1 MKVLSV
7 QCAVRI
13 HAATLPPQQPNT
25 MAAKK
30 YDESSVKKLRGI
42 EPVQRLPGM
51 YTRTSDPTHII
62 QEAIDNA
69 ADEAFGEHADRIDVT
84 VHRDGSVSVADNGR
98 GIPVGLH
105 PEEKIPTVQLVLT
118 ELHAGAKFSKSEADA
133 AYKFSGGLHGVGV
146 SVTNALSERLEVEV
160 KREGA
165 IHRIVFENGA
175 VKEKLRKGK
184 SIPARDTGTQLRI
197 WPNKKYFDSP
207 KVVLPDLERIVR
219 SKAVLLPGVKVT
231 LNVEGAKETT
241 TREWSYPEGMKGYL
255 AELLAGTEPV
265 APIFDG
271 EKYVTESNG
280 FAIGEGAGWAFA
292 FVEEGKGSGES
303 YANLIPT
310 VAGGTHE
317 AGLRDGIFEAVKAFA
332 EHHNMM
338 PRGIKLMADDVW
350 SRTIYFLSAKV
361 LEPQFHGQTK
371 EKLSNR
377 DAIKL
382 VSSMVRDPFELWMN
396 SHVDWGRRIAD
407 VVIKQAVERSRSV
420 TKVERK
426 KSSSVVIL
434 PEKLTDCESTDTNDN
449 ELFLVEGDSAGG
461 SAKQAR
467 DKRFQAIYKMRG
479 KALNSWEV
487 KRELLFSN
495 VEIHDIAV
503 AIGVDPHG
511 ESDEPDVSGLRY
523 GKIAS
528 MTDADVDGAHI
539 SVLLLT
545 LFYRHFPK
553 LIELGHIYVASP
565 PLYKIDVP
573 AQGKR
578 PAKKLYALDEE
589 ERKSILDRARDEG
602 VRPESIKIQRF
613 KGLGE
618 MNPDQLWETTLCPD
632 TRRLLQVRIED
643 REQTYTI
650 FNMLMSKREAD
661 KRWAWMEE
669 KGDQVE
675 ADV

>member
-1 MKVLSV
+1 
-7 QCAVRI
+7 
-13 HAATLPPQQPNT
+13 
-25 MAAKK
+25 MAAKT
-30 YDESSVKKLRGI
+30 YDEASVKKLRGI

-51 YTRTSDPTHII
+51 YTRTSDSTHII

-69 ADEAFGEHADRIDVT
+69 ADEAVGGHADRIDVT
-84 VHRDGSVSVADNGR
+84 LHRDQSVTVTDNGR
-98 GIPVGLH
+98 GIPVGVH
-105 PEEKIPTVQLVLT
+105 PEEKIPTVQLVFT
-118 ELHAGAKFSKSEADA
+118 ELHAGAKFSRTEADA

-160 KREGA
+160 KRDGGVYC
-165 IHRIVFENGA
+165 IVFANGVVA
-175 VKEKLRKGK
+175 QKLKRLR
-184 SIPARDTGTQLRI
+184 SCPAKQTGTSLRI
-197 WPNKKYFDSP
+197 WPNKVYFDSP
-207 KVVLPDLERIVR
+207 KVSLPDLERIVR
-219 SKAVLLPGVKVT
+219 SKAVLLPGVEVA
-231 LNVEGAKETT
+231 LNIEGPKETA
-241 TREWSYPEGMKGYL
+241 TRTWSYPEGMKGYL
-255 AELLAGTEPV
+255 TELLAEAQPV
-265 APIFDG
+265 AAIFDG
-271 EKYVTESNG
+271 ENYIREGNG
-280 FAIGEGAGWAFA
+280 FAVGEGAAWAFA
-292 FVEEGKGSGES
+292 FVEDDKGYGES

-310 VAGGTHE
+310 PAGGTHE
-317 AGLRDGIFEAVKAFA
+317 AGLRDGIFEAVKAFV
-332 EHHNMM
+332 EHHDMM
-338 PRGIKLMADDVW
+338 PRGIKLVAEDVW
-350 SRTIYFLSAKV
+350 SRTVFFLSAKV

-377 DAIKL
+377 DAFKL
-382 VSSMVRDPFELWMN
+382 VSSMVRDPLELWLSRN
-396 SHVDWGRRIAD
+396 VEWGRKIAD
-407 VVIKQAVERSRSV
+407 LVIRQAVERSRSV
-420 TKVERK
+420 QKVERK

-434 PEKLTDCESTDTNDN
+434 PEKLTDCETSSLEEN

-495 VEIHDIAV
+495 AEIHDIAV

-511 ESDEPDVSGLRY
+511 LDAKADLSGLRY

-539 SVLLLT
+539 AVLLLT

-553 LIELGHIYVASP
+553 LIERGHIYVASP
-565 PLYKIDVP
+565 PLYKIEIP

-589 ERKSILDRARDEG
+589 ERKSILDRARDDG
-602 VRPESIKIQRF
+602 IKVDSIRIQRF

-618 MNPDQLWETTLCPD
+618 MNPEQLWETTLCPD

-643 REQTYTI
+643 RDQTFAI
-650 FNMLMSKREAD
+650 FNMLMSKREAE
-661 KRWAWMEE
+661 RRCAWMEE

>member
-1 MKVLSV
+1 
-7 QCAVRI
+7 
-13 HAATLPPQQPNT
+13 

-84 VHRDGSVSVADNGR
+84 LHRDGSVTVTDNGR

-105 PEEKIPTVQLVLT
+105 PTEKIPTIQLVFT
-118 ELHAGAKFSKSEADA
+118 ELHAGAKFSRTEADA

-160 KREGA
+160 KREAGV
-165 IHRIVFENGA
+165 HRIVFENGG
-175 VKEKLRKGK
+175 VTEKLKKIRTCA
-184 SIPARDTGTQLRI
+184 PRDTGTSLRI
-197 WPNKKYFDSP
+197 WPNRKYFDSP
-207 KVVLPDLERIVR
+207 KISLPDLERIVR
-219 SKAVLLPGVKVT
+219 SKAVLLPGVHVT
-231 LNVEGAKETT
+231 LNIEGTKETE
-241 TREWSYPEGMKGYL
+241 TRTWSYPEGMKGYL
-255 AELLAGTEPV
+255 EELLAETPAA

-271 EKYVTESNG
+271 EKYVTEANG
-280 FAIGEGAGWAFA
+280 FALGEGAGWAFA
-292 FVEEGKGSGES
+292 FVEESKGYGES

-310 VAGGTHE
+310 PAGGTHE
-317 AGLRDGIFEAVKAFA
+317 AGLRDGVFEAVKAFA

-338 PRGIKLMADDVW
+338 PRGIRLMADDVW
-350 SRTIYFLSAKV
+350 SRTVFFLSAKV

-396 SHVDWGRRIAD
+396 SHVDWGRKVAD
-407 VVIKQAVERSRSV
+407 LVIKQAVERSRSV
-420 TKVERK
+420 QKVERK

-434 PEKLTDCESTDTNDN
+434 PEKLTDCESTSIGDN

-495 VEIHDIAV
+495 AEIHDIAV

-511 ESDEPDVSGLRY
+511 SDDEPDLSNLRY

-553 LIELGHIYVASP
+553 LIERGHIYIASP
-565 PLYKIDVP
+565 PLYKIDIP
-573 AQGKR
+573 AVGKR
-578 PAKKLYALDEE
+578 AAKKQYALDEE
-589 ERKSILDRARDEG
+589 ERKSIFDRARDDG
-602 VRPESIKIQRF
+602 IKVESLKIQRF

-618 MNPDQLWETTLCPD
+618 MNPEQLWETTLCPD
-632 TRRLLQVRIED
+632 TRRLLKVRIED
-643 REQTYTI
+643 REQTFTI

-661 KRWAWMEE
+661 KRCAWMEE
-669 KGDQVE
+669 KGDTVE

>member
-1 MKVLSV
+1 M
-7 QCAVRI
+7 AV
-13 HAATLPPQQPNT
+13 
-25 MAAKK
+25 KK
-30 YDESSVKKLRGI
+30 YDESSVQKLRGI

-69 ADEAFGEHADRIDVT
+69 ADEAFGEHANQIDVT
-84 VHRDGSVSVADNGR
+84 LHRDGSVTVTDNGR
-98 GIPVGLH
+98 GIPVGMH
-105 PEEKIPTVQLVLT
+105 PVEKIPTVQLVFT
-118 ELHAGAKFSKSEADA
+118 ELHAGAKFSKSAADA

-146 SVTNALSERLEVEV
+146 SVTNALAERLEVDI

-165 IHRIVFENGA
+165 LHRIVFEDGVVMQKLKK
-175 VKEKLRKGK
+175 VKGV
-184 SIPARDTGTQLRI
+184 PAKDTGTSLRI

-207 KVVLPDLERIVR
+207 KISLPDLERIVR
-219 SKAVLLPGVKVT
+219 SKAVLLPGVKVS
-231 LNVEGAKETT
+231 LNIEGPKETT
-241 TREWSYPEGMKGYL
+241 SRTWTYPEGMKGYL
-255 AELLAGTEPV
+255 KEMLAGAEPV
-265 APIFDG
+265 GEIFDG
-271 EKYVTESNG
+271 ENYITEANG
-280 FAIGEGAGWAFA
+280 YALGEGAGWAFA
-292 FVEEGKGSGES
+292 VVDEAKGYGES

-310 VAGGTHE
+310 PAGGTHE
-317 AGLRDGIFEAVKAFA
+317 SGLRDGIFDAVKAFA

-350 SRTIYFLSAKV
+350 SKTIYFLSAKV

-377 DAIKL
+377 DAFKL
-382 VSSMVRDPFELWMN
+382 VATMVRDPFELWLN
-396 SHVDWGRRIAD
+396 THVEFGRKIAE
-407 VVIKQAVERSRSV
+407 VVIRQAVERSRSV
-420 TKVERK
+420 QKVERK
-426 KSSSVVIL
+426 KSSSVVML
-434 PEKLTDCESTDTNDN
+434 PEKLTDCEASDITQN

-487 KRELLFSN
+487 KRDLLFSN
-495 VEIHDIAV
+495 AEIHDIAV
-503 AIGVDPHG
+503 AIGVDPHEAG
-511 ESDEPDVSGLRY
+511 TEPDLSGLRY

-553 LIELGHIYVASP
+553 LIENGNIYIASP
-565 PLYKIDVP
+565 PLYKIDIP

-589 ERKSILDRARDEG
+589 ERKSTLDRARDEG
-602 VRPESIKIQRF
+602 VKVDSIRIQRF

-618 MNPDQLWETTLCPD
+618 MNPEQLWETTLCPD

-643 REQTYTI
+643 RDTTLAL
-650 FNMLMSKREAD
+650 FNMLMSKRESEA
-661 KRWAWMEE
+661 RCAWMEE

>member
-1 MKVLSV
+1 
-7 QCAVRI
+7 
-13 HAATLPPQQPNT
+13 
-25 MAAKK
+25 MAAKT
-30 YDESSVKKLRGI
+30 YDEASVKKLRGI

-69 ADEAFGEHADRIDVT
+69 ADEAVGGHADRIDVT
-84 VHRDGSVSVADNGR
+84 LHRDQSVTVTDNGR
-98 GIPVGLH
+98 GIPVGPH
-105 PEEKIPTVQLVLT
+105 PEEKIPTVQLVFT
-118 ELHAGAKFSKSEADA
+118 ELHAGAKFSRTDADA
-133 AYKFSGGLHGVGV
+133 VYKFSGGLHGVGV

-160 KREGA
+160 QREGGVY
-165 IHRIVFENGA
+165 RIVFANGVVA
-175 VKEKLRKGK
+175 QKLKRLRTC
-184 SIPARDTGTQLRI
+184 PAKQTGTSLRI
-197 WPNKKYFDSP
+197 WPNNKYFDSP
-207 KVVLPDLERIVR
+207 KVSLSDLERIVR
-219 SKAVLLPGVKVT
+219 SKAVLLPGVEVA
-231 LNVEGAKETT
+231 LNIEGPKETIRRT
-241 TREWSYPEGMKGYL
+241 WSYPEGMKGYL
-255 AELLAGTEPV
+255 TELLAEAQPV
-265 APIFDG
+265 AAVFDG
-271 EKYVTESNG
+271 ENYIKERDG
-280 FAIGEGAGWAFA
+280 FAVGEGAAWAFA
-292 FVEEGKGSGES
+292 FVEDDKGYGES

-310 VAGGTHE
+310 PAGGTHE

-332 EHHNMM
+332 EHHDMM
-338 PRGIKLMADDVW
+338 PRGIKLVAEDVW
-350 SRTIYFLSAKV
+350 SRTVFFLSAKV

-377 DAIKL
+377 DAFKL
-382 VSSMVRDPFELWMN
+382 VSSMVRDPLELWLN
-396 SHVDWGRRIAD
+396 RNVEWGRKIAD
-407 VVIKQAVERSRSV
+407 LVIRQAVERSRSV
-420 TKVERK
+420 QKVERR

-434 PEKLTDCESTDTNDN
+434 PEKLTDCETTRIEEN

-479 KALNSWEV
+479 KTLNSWEV

-495 VEIHDIAV
+495 AEIHDIAV

-511 ESDEPDVSGLRY
+511 PDAEPDLSGLRY

-539 SVLLLT
+539 AVLLLT

-553 LIELGHIYVASP
+553 LIERGHIYIASP
-565 PLYKIDVP
+565 PLYKIEIP

-589 ERKSILDRARDEG
+589 ERKSILDRARDDG
-602 VRPESIKIQRF
+602 LKVDSIGIQRF

-618 MNPDQLWETTLCPD
+618 MNPEQLWETTLCPD
-632 TRRLLQVRIED
+632 TRRLLPVRIED
-643 REQTYTI
+643 REQTFAI
-650 FNMLMSKREAD
+650 FNMLMSKRESE
-661 KRWAWMEE
+661 RRCAWMEE

>member
-1 MKVLSV
+1 M
-7 QCAVRI
+7 
-13 HAATLPPQQPNT
+13 PE
-25 MAAKK
+25 KK

-51 YTRTSDPTHII
+51 YTRTTDPTHII

-69 ADEAFGEHADRIDVT
+69 ADEAFGEYADRIDVT
-84 VHRDGSVSVADNGR
+84 LHRDGSVTVTDNGR

-105 PEEKIPTVQLVLT
+105 PDEKIPTVQLVLT
-118 ELHAGAKFSKSEADA
+118 ELHAGAKFSRTAADA

-146 SVTNALSERLEVEV
+146 SVTNALSERVEVEV
-160 KREGA
+160 KRDGA
-165 IHRIVFENGA
+165 IYRIVFANGA
-175 VKEKLRKGK
+175 VAEKLKKLR
-184 SIPARDTGTQLRI
+184 SCPARDTGTSLRI

-207 KVVLPDLERIVR
+207 KVSLPDLERIVR

-231 LNVEGAKETT
+231 LNIEGPKETT
-241 TREWSYPEGMKGYL
+241 TRTWSYPDGMKGYL
-255 AELLAGTEPV
+255 TELLADAEPV
-265 APIFDG
+265 GAIFDG
-271 EKYVTESNG
+271 ENYIKEANG
-280 FAIGEGAGWAFA
+280 YAVGEGAGWAFA
-292 FVEEGKGSGES
+292 LVEETKGFGES

-310 VAGGTHE
+310 PAGGTHE
-317 AGLRDGIFEAVKAFA
+317 SGLRDGIFEAVKAFA
-332 EHHNMM
+332 EHHNML

-350 SRTIYFLSAKV
+350 SKTVYFLSAKV

-377 DAIKL
+377 DAFKL
-382 VSSMVRDPFELWMN
+382 VAGMVRDPFELWLN
-396 SHVDWGRRIAD
+396 RHGEWGRKIAD
-407 VVIKQAVERSRSV
+407 LVIRQAVERSRSV
-420 TKVERK
+420 QKVERK

-434 PEKLTDCESTDTNDN
+434 PEKLTDCEATAITEN

-495 VEIHDIAV
+495 AEIHDIAV
-503 AIGVDPHG
+503 AIGVDPHEPG
-511 ESDEPDVSGLRY
+511 AEPDLSGLRY

-553 LIELGHIYVASP
+553 LIERGHIYIASP

-573 AQGKR
+573 AHGKR

-589 ERKSILDRARDEG
+589 ERKTIFDRARDDG
-602 VRPESIKIQRF
+602 IKPEFLKIQRF

-618 MNPDQLWETTLCPD
+618 MNPEQLWETTLCPD
-632 TRRLLQVRIED
+632 TRRLLQVRIDD
-643 REQTYTI
+643 RDQTLAI
-650 FNMLMSKREAD
+650 FNMLMSKREAEA
-661 KRWAWMEE
+661 RCAWMEE

>member
-1 MKVLSV
+1 
-7 QCAVRI
+7 
-13 HAATLPPQQPNT
+13 

-84 VHRDGSVSVADNGR
+84 VHRDGSVTVADNGR

-105 PEEKIPTVQLVLT
+105 PEEKIPTVQLVFT
-118 ELHAGAKFSKSEADA
+118 ELHAGAKFARSEADA

-160 KREGA
+160 RREGGLHA
-165 IHRIVFENGA
+165 MAFADGA
-175 VKEKLRKGK
+175 VARKLKMVRSCAKN
-184 SIPARDTGTQLRI
+184 DTGTSVHI

-207 KVVLPDLERIVR
+207 KVSLPDLERIVR

-231 LNVEGAKETT
+231 LNIEGAKETT
-241 TREWSYPEGMKGYL
+241 TRTWSYPDGMKGYL
-255 AELLAGTEPV
+255 AEMLADAQPIAPV
-265 APIFDG
+265 FEG
-271 EKYVTESNG
+271 EKYVQEGNG
-280 FAIGEGAGWAFA
+280 FAAGEGAGWAFA
-292 FVEEGKGSGES
+292 FVEEAKGYGES

-310 VAGGTHE
+310 PAGGTHE
-317 AGLRDGIFEAVKAFA
+317 AGLRDGLFEAIKAFA
-332 EHHNMM
+332 DHHSLM
-338 PRGIKLMADDVW
+338 PRGIKLQSDDVW
-350 SRTIYFLSAKV
+350 SRTVFFLSAKV

-377 DAIKL
+377 DAVKL
-382 VSSMVRDPFELWMN
+382 VSSMVRDPFELWL
-396 SHVDWGRRIAD
+396 STHVEHGRKIAELA
-407 VVIKQAVERSRSV
+407 IRQAVERSRSV
-420 TKVERK
+420 QKVERK

-434 PEKLTDCESTDTNDN
+434 PEKLTDCESSELGEN
-449 ELFLVEGDSAGG
+449 ELYLVEGDSAGG

-495 VEIHDIAV
+495 AEIHDIAV
-503 AIGVDPHG
+503 AVGVDPHG
-511 ESDEPDVSGLRY
+511 ESGDPDLSGLRY
-523 GKIAS
+523 GKIGS
-528 MTDADVDGAHI
+528 LTDADVDGAHI

-553 LIELGHIYVASP
+553 LIERGHIYIACP
-565 PLYKIDVP
+565 PLYKVDIP
-573 AQGKR
+573 GHGKR
-578 PAKKLYALDEE
+578 PARKLYALDDEE
-589 ERKSILDRARDEG
+589 LKSIRDRARDDG
-602 VRPESIKIQRF
+602 IRAESILIQRF

-618 MNPDQLWETTLCPD
+618 MNPGQLWETTLCPD

-643 REQTYTI
+643 RDKTYAL
-650 FNMLMSKREAD
+650 FNMLMSRKEAEQ
-661 KRWAWMEE
+661 RCAWMEE

>member
-1 MKVLSV
+1 
-7 QCAVRI
+7 
-13 HAATLPPQQPNT
+13 
-25 MAAKK
+25 MAKR

-69 ADEAFGEHADRIDVT
+69 ADEALGGHADKIEVT
-84 VHRDGSVSVADNGR
+84 VHLDGSVTVTDNGR

-105 PEEKIPTVQLVLT
+105 PEEKIPTVELVMT
-118 ELHAGAKFSKSEADA
+118 ELHAGAKFARADADA

-146 SVTNALSERLEVEV
+146 SVTNALSERLEVEI
-160 KREGA
+160 KRDGEVHQIAFADGKVA
-165 IHRIVFENGA
+165 
-175 VKEKLRKGK
+175 KKLRK
-184 SIPARDTGTQLRI
+184 TGTCGQRASGTSLRI

-207 KVVLPDLERIVR
+207 KVQLDDLERIVR

-231 LNVEGAKETT
+231 LGIETAKETKQKT
-241 TREWSYPEGMKGYL
+241 WNYPDGMKGYL
-255 AELLAGTEPV
+255 AELIGNATAV
-265 APIFDG
+265 APIYDG
-271 EKYVTESNG
+271 EKFVAESDANG
-280 FAIGEGAGWAFA
+280 FAAGEGAAWAFA
-292 FVEEGKGSGES
+292 FVEDGKGQGES

-310 VAGGTHE
+310 VDGGTHE
-317 AGLRDGIFEAVKAFA
+317 AGLREGIFEAVKSFA
-332 EHHNMM
+332 EYHTLT
-338 PRGIKLMADDVW
+338 PKGIKLLADDAW
-350 SRTIYFLSAKV
+350 SCCVYVLAAKV

-377 DAIKL
+377 DAVKL
-382 VSSMVRDPFELWMN
+382 VSTMVRDPFALWMN
-396 SHVDWGRRIAD
+396 GNVEHGKKICNR
-407 VVIKQAVERSRSV
+407 VIQQAIERSRSV
-420 TKVERK
+420 QKVERR
-426 KSSSVVIL
+426 KSSSVVML
-434 PEKLTDCESTDTNDN
+434 PEKLTDCESTDVKDN

-467 DKRFQAIYKMRG
+467 DKRFQAVYRMRG

-495 VEIHDIAV
+495 AEIHDISV
-503 AIGVDPHG
+503 ALGVDPH
-511 ESDEPDVSGLRY
+511 DEKDNPDLSGLRY
-523 GKIAS
+523 GKVAS

-553 LIELGHIYVASP
+553 LIEQGHIFIACP
-565 PLYKIDVP
+565 PLYKVDVP
-573 AQGKR
+573 GHGKR
-578 PAKKLYALDEE
+578 AAKKLYALDEDE
-589 ERKSILDRARDEG
+589 LKSILDRARDDG
-602 VRPESIKIQRF
+602 VRKESVSIQRF

-618 MNPDQLWETTLCPD
+618 MNPDQLWETALNPD

-643 REQTYTI
+643 KTKTFAL
-650 FNMLMSKREAD
+650 FNMLMSRKEAEKRC
-661 KRWAWMEE
+661 AWMEE
-669 KGDQVE
+669 KGNEVE

>member
-1 MKVLSV
+1 
-7 QCAVRI
+7 
-13 HAATLPPQQPNT
+13 
-25 MAAKK
+25 MAAKT
-30 YDESSVKKLRGI
+30 YDEASVRKLRGI

-69 ADEAFGEHADRIDVT
+69 ADEAVGGHADRIDVT
-84 VHRDGSVSVADNGR
+84 LHRDGSVSVTDNGR

-118 ELHAGAKFSKSEADA
+118 ELHAGAKFSRTEADA

-160 KREGA
+160 KRDGGVYHIA
-165 IHRIVFENGA
+165 FANGA
-175 VKEKLRKGK
+175 VAQKLKKLR
-184 SIPARDTGTQLRI
+184 SCPAKQTGTSLRI
-197 WPNKKYFDSP
+197 WPNRKYFDSP
-207 KVVLPDLERIVR
+207 KVSLPDLERIVR
-219 SKAVLLPGVKVT
+219 SKAVLLPGVEVA
-231 LNVEGAKETT
+231 LNIEGPKETT
-241 TREWSYPEGMKGYL
+241 TRTWSYPEGMKGYL
-255 AELLAGTEPV
+255 TELLAEAQPV
-265 APIFDG
+265 AAIFDG
-271 EKYVTESNG
+271 ENYITERDG
-280 FAIGEGAGWAFA
+280 FAVGEGAAWAFA
-292 FVEEGKGSGES
+292 FVEDEKGYGES

-310 VAGGTHE
+310 PAGGTHE
-317 AGLRDGIFEAVKAFA
+317 AGLRDGIFEAVKAFV

-338 PRGIKLMADDVW
+338 PRGIKLVAEDVW
-350 SRTIYFLSAKV
+350 SRTVFFLSAKV

-377 DAIKL
+377 DAFKL
-382 VSSMVRDPFELWMN
+382 VSSMVRDPLELWFN
-396 SHVDWGRRIAD
+396 RNVEWGRQIAD
-407 VVIKQAVERSRSV
+407 LVIRQAVERSRSV
-420 TKVERK
+420 QKVERR

-434 PEKLTDCESTDTNDN
+434 PEKLTDCETTNLGEN

-479 KALNSWEV
+479 KTLNSWEV

-495 VEIHDIAV
+495 AEIHDIAV

-511 ESDEPDVSGLRY
+511 PEAEPDLAGLRY

-539 SVLLLT
+539 AVLLLT

-553 LIELGHIYVASP
+553 LIERGHIYIASP
-565 PLYKIDVP
+565 PLYKIEIP
-573 AQGKR
+573 AHGKR
-578 PAKKLYALDEE
+578 PVKKLYALDEE
-589 ERKSILDRARDEG
+589 ERKSLLDRARDDG
-602 VRPESIKIQRF
+602 VNVDSIRIQRF

-618 MNPDQLWETTLCPD
+618 MNPTQLWETTLCPD

-643 REQTYTI
+643 REQTLAI
-650 FNMLMSKREAD
+650 FNMLMSKREAE
-661 KRWAWMEE
+661 RRCAWMEE

>member
-1 MKVLSV
+1 
-7 QCAVRI
+7 
-13 HAATLPPQQPNT
+13 

-84 VHRDGSVSVADNGR
+84 VHRDGSVTVADNGR

-105 PEEKIPTVQLVLT
+105 PEEKISTVQLVFT
-118 ELHAGAKFSKSEADA
+118 ELHAGAKFARTEADA

-160 KREGA
+160 RREGGVHA
-165 IHRIVFENGA
+165 MAFADGA
-175 VKEKLRKGK
+175 VARKLRRVRNCAKN
-184 SIPARDTGTQLRI
+184 DTGTSVHI
-197 WPNKKYFDSP
+197 WPNRKYFDSP
-207 KVVLPDLERIVR
+207 KVSLPDLERIVR

-231 LNVEGAKETT
+231 LNIEGAKETT
-241 TREWSYPEGMKGYL
+241 TRTWSYPDGMKGYL
-255 AELLAGTEPV
+255 TELLADAQPV
-265 APIFDG
+265 APVFEG
-271 EKYVTESNG
+271 EKYVQEGNG
-280 FAIGEGAGWAFA
+280 FAAGEGAGWAFA
-292 FVEEGKGSGES
+292 FVEEVKGYGES

-310 VAGGTHE
+310 PAGGTHE
-317 AGLRDGIFEAVKAFA
+317 AGLRDGLFEAVKAFA
-332 EHHNMM
+332 DHHSMM
-338 PRGIKLMADDVW
+338 PRGIKLQPDDVW
-350 SRTIYFLSAKV
+350 SRTVFFLSAKV

-377 DAIKL
+377 DAVKL
-382 VSSMVRDPFELWMN
+382 VSSMVRDPFELWLS
-396 SHVDWGRRIAD
+396 SHVEHGRKIAELA
-407 VVIKQAVERSRSV
+407 VRQAVERSRAV
-420 TKVERK
+420 QKVERK

-434 PEKLTDCESTDTNDN
+434 PEKLTDCESADTSEN
-449 ELFLVEGDSAGG
+449 ELYLVEGDSAGG

-467 DKRFQAIYKMRG
+467 DKRYQAIYKMRG

-495 VEIHDIAV
+495 AEIHDIAV

-511 ESDEPDVSGLRY
+511 ESDEPDLTGLRY

-528 MTDADVDGAHI
+528 LTDADVDGAHI

-553 LIELGHIYVASP
+553 LIERGHIHIACP
-565 PLYKIDVP
+565 PLYKVDVP
-573 AQGKR
+573 GHGKR
-578 PAKKLYALDEE
+578 PARKLYALDDKEI
-589 ERKSILDRARDEG
+589 KSIIDRARDDG
-602 VRPESIKIQRF
+602 VRMDSISIQRF

-618 MNPDQLWETTLCPD
+618 MNPEQLWETTLNPD
-632 TRRLLQVRIED
+632 TRRLLQVKIED
-643 REQTYTI
+643 RDKTYAM
-650 FNMLMSKREAD
+650 FNMLMSRREAE
-661 KRWAWMEE
+661 RRCAWMEE

>member
-1 MKVLSV
+1 
-7 QCAVRI
+7 
-13 HAATLPPQQPNT
+13 
-25 MAAKK
+25 MAARK
-30 YDESSVKKLRGI
+30 YDESSVRKLRGI

-69 ADEAFGEHADRIDVT
+69 ADEAFGQHADRIDVT
-84 VHRDGSVSVADNGR
+84 LHRDGSVTVADNGR
-98 GIPVGLH
+98 GIPVGIH
-105 PEEKIPTVQLVLT
+105 PEEKIPTVELVLT
-118 ELHAGAKFSKSEADA
+118 ELHAGAKFSKSESDA
-133 AYKFSGGLHGVGV
+133 AYKFSGGLHGVGI

-160 KREGA
+160 RREGA
-165 IHRIVFENGA
+165 CHRIVFEDGI
-175 VKEKLRKGK
+175 VREKLKVVRKC
-184 SIPARDTGTQLRI
+184 SPRESGTFLRI

-207 KVVLPDLERIVR
+207 KVSLPDLERIVR

-231 LNVEGAKETT
+231 LNIEGAKETE
-241 TREWSYPEGMKGYL
+241 TRTWNYPEGMKGYL
-255 AELLAGTEPV
+255 AELLADAQAV

-271 EKYVTESNG
+271 EKYIREANG
-280 FAIGEGAGWAFA
+280 FAVGEGAGWAFA
-292 FVEEGKGSGES
+292 FVEDGKGFGES

-310 VAGGTHE
+310 SAGGTHE

-332 EHHNMM
+332 DHHNMM
-338 PRGIKLMADDVW
+338 PRGIKLVADDVW
-350 SRTIYFLSAKV
+350 SRTVYFLSAKV

-396 SHVDWGRRIAD
+396 SHVDWGRKIAD
-407 VVIKQAVERSRSV
+407 LVIRQAVERSRSV
-420 TKVERK
+420 VKVERR
-426 KSSSVVIL
+426 KSSSVVML
-434 PEKLTDCESTDTNDN
+434 PEKLTDCESTALSEN

-495 VEIHDIAV
+495 AEIHDIAV
-503 AIGVDPHG
+503 AVGVDPHG
-511 ESDEPDVSGLRY
+511 EGDDPDLSGLRY

-539 SVLLLT
+539 AVLLLT
-545 LFYRHFPK
+545 LFFRHFPK
-553 LIELGHIYVASP
+553 LIERGHIYVASP
-565 PLYKIDVP
+565 PLYKIDIP

-578 PAKKLYALDEE
+578 PGRKLYALDEE
-589 ERKSILDRARDEG
+589 ERKSILDRARDDG
-602 VRPESIKIQRF
+602 IKVESIRIQRF

-618 MNPDQLWETTLCPD
+618 MNPEQLWETTLCPD

-643 REQTYTI
+643 RERTYAI
-650 FNMLMSKREAD
+650 FNMLMSKREAE
-661 KRWAWMEE
+661 KRCAWMEE
-669 KGDQVE
+669 KGDTVE

>member
-1 MKVLSV
+1 
-7 QCAVRI
+7 
-13 HAATLPPQQPNT
+13 

-69 ADEAFGEHADRIDVT
+69 ADEALGGHADRIDVT
-84 VHRDGSVSVADNGR
+84 LHRDGSVTVTDNGR

-105 PEEKIPTVQLVLT
+105 PEEKIPTVELVLT
-118 ELHAGAKFSKSEADA
+118 ELHAGAKFARTEADA

-160 KREGA
+160 KRDGDVHEIA
-165 IHRIVFENGA
+165 FANG
-175 VKEKLRKGK
+175 VVSRKLKRVRGCKK
-184 SIPARDTGTQLRI
+184 NETGTSLRI

-207 KVVLPDLERIVR
+207 KVSLDDLERIVR

-231 LNVEGAKETT
+231 LNIEGAKETT
-241 TREWSYPEGMKGYL
+241 QQTWNYPEGMKGYL
-255 AELLAGTEPV
+255 AELLAQSQPV

-271 EKYVTESNG
+271 EKYVQEADG
-280 FAIGEGAGWAFA
+280 FAVGEGAGWAFA
-292 FVEEGKGSGES
+292 FVEDDKGAGES

-310 VAGGTHE
+310 PAGGTHE
-317 AGLRDGIFEAVKAFA
+317 AGLREGVFEAIKAFA
-332 EHHNMM
+332 EHHSMT
-338 PRGIKLMADDVW
+338 PRGIKLLPDDAW
-350 SRTIYFLSAKV
+350 SRAVFFLSARV

-377 DAIKL
+377 DAVKL
-382 VSSMVRDPFELWMN
+382 VSSMVRDPFELWLN
-396 SHVDWGRRIAD
+396 SHVDWGRKIAEL
-407 VVIKQAVERSRSV
+407 VVKQAVERSRSV
-420 TKVERK
+420 QKVERR
-426 KSSSVVIL
+426 KSSSVVML
-434 PEKLTDCESTDTNDN
+434 PEKLTDCESTNLAEN
-449 ELFLVEGDSAGG
+449 ELYLVEGDSAGG

-495 VEIHDIAV
+495 AEIHDIAV
-503 AIGVDPHG
+503 AVGVDPHG
-511 ESDEPDVSGLRY
+511 ENDDPDLSGLRY
-523 GKIAS
+523 GKVAS

-553 LIELGHIYVASP
+553 LIERGHIYVASP
-565 PLYKIDVP
+565 PLYKVDVP
-573 AQGKR
+573 GHGKR
-578 PAKKLYALDEE
+578 QQKKLYALDDEE
-589 ERKSILDRARDEG
+589 LKSILDRARDDG
-602 VRPESIKIQRF
+602 VKRESVSIQRF

-618 MNPDQLWETTLCPD
+618 MNPAQLWETTLNPD

-643 REQTYTI
+643 RDNTYNI
-650 FNMLMSKREAD
+650 FNMLMSKKEAE
-661 KRWAWMEE
+661 RRCAWMEE
-669 KGDQVE
+669 KGGEIE

>member
-1 MKVLSV
+1 M
-7 QCAVRI
+7 
-13 HAATLPPQQPNT
+13 ATR
-25 MAAKK
+25 K
-30 YDESSVKKLRGI
+30 YDEASVKKLRGI

-51 YTRTSDPTHII
+51 YTRTADPTHII

-69 ADEAFGEHADRIDVT
+69 ADEAYGGHADRIDVT

-98 GIPVGLH
+98 GIPVGMH
-105 PEEKIPTVQLVLT
+105 PEEKIPTLQLVFT
-118 ELHAGAKFSKSEADA
+118 ELHAGAKFSKTESDA

-160 KREGA
+160 KREGGV
-165 IHRIVFENGA
+165 HLIVFENGVVA
-175 VKEKLRKGK
+175 QKLKR
-184 SIPARDTGTQLRI
+184 TGNAGRNDSGTRLRI
-197 WPNKKYFDSP
+197 WPNRKYFDSP
-207 KVVLPDLERIVR
+207 KISLPDLERIVR
-219 SKAVLLPGVKVT
+219 SKAVLLPGVQVT
-231 LNVEGAKETT
+231 LNIEGPKETA
-241 TREWSYPEGMKGYL
+241 TRTWSYPEGMRDYL
-255 AELLAGTEPV
+255 KELLGETESV
-265 APIFDG
+265 APVFDG
-271 EKYVTESNG
+271 EKYVQETNG
-280 FAIGEGAGWAFA
+280 FAAGEGAGWAFA
-292 FVEEGKGSGES
+292 FVEELKGYGES

-310 VAGGTHE
+310 PAGGTHE
-317 AGLRDGIFEAVKAFA
+317 AGLRDGIFEAVKAYA

-338 PRGIKLMADDVW
+338 PRGIKLQADDIW
-350 SRTIYFLSAKV
+350 SRTVYFLSAKV

-377 DAIKL
+377 DAMKL
-382 VSSMVRDPFELWMN
+382 VSTMVRDPFELWLN
-396 SHVDWGRRIAD
+396 SHVDFGRRIAELA
-407 VVIKQAVERSRSV
+407 IRQAVDRSRSV
-420 TKVERK
+420 QKVERK
-426 KSSSVVIL
+426 KSSSVVML
-434 PEKLTDCESTDTNDN
+434 PEKLTDCESTSIEEN

-467 DKRFQAIYKMRG
+467 DKRYQAIYKMRG

-495 VEIHDIAV
+495 AEIHDIAV

-511 ESDEPDVSGLRY
+511 ENDDPDLSGLRY

-553 LIELGHIYVASP
+553 LIERGHIHVACP
-565 PLYKIDVP
+565 PLYKVDVP
-573 AQGKR
+573 AAGKR
-578 PAKKLYALDEE
+578 PARKLYALDDEE
-589 ERKSILDRARDEG
+589 LTSIRDRARDDG
-602 VRPESIKIQRF
+602 VKLESLSVQRF

-618 MNPDQLWETTLCPD
+618 MNPEQLWETTLCPD
-632 TRRLLQVRIED
+632 TRRLLRVRIED
-643 REQTYTI
+643 REQTYAL
-650 FNMLMSKREAD
+650 FNMLMSKKESER
-661 KRWAWMEE
+661 RCAWMEE

>member
-1 MKVLSV
+1 M
-7 QCAVRI
+7 
-13 HAATLPPQQPNT
+13 AT
-25 MAAKK
+25 KK
-30 YDESSVKKLRGI
+30 YDEASVTKLRGI

-51 YTRTSDPTHII
+51 YTRTTDPTHII

-69 ADEAFGEHADRIDVT
+69 ADEAFGGHATRIDVT

-98 GIPVGLH
+98 GIPVGMH
-105 PEEKIPTVQLVLT
+105 PTEKIPTVQLVFT
-118 ELHAGAKFSKSEADA
+118 ELHAGAKFSKTAADA

-146 SVTNALSERLEVEV
+146 SVTNALSSRLEVEV
-160 KREGA
+160 QREGGVHKMA
-165 IHRIVFENGA
+165 FADGV
-175 VKEKLRKGK
+175 VSEKLKRTGAAPKNT
-184 SIPARDTGTQLRI
+184 TGTLLRI
-197 WPNKKYFDSP
+197 WPNKKYFDGP
-207 KVVLPDLERIVR
+207 KVSMPELERIVR
-219 SKAVLLPGVKVT
+219 SKAVLLPGVAVT
-231 LNVEGAKETT
+231 LNVEGAREGQETVSRT
-241 TREWSYPEGMKGYL
+241 WSYPEGMKGYL
-255 AELLAGTEPV
+255 KDLLAESEPV

-271 EKYVTESNG
+271 EKYVQEANG
-280 FAIGEGAGWAFA
+280 FAVGEGAGWAFA
-292 FVEEGKGSGES
+292 LVDELKGFGES

-310 VAGGTHE
+310 PAGGTHE
-317 AGLRDGIFEAVKAFA
+317 AGLRDGMFEAVKAFA

-338 PRGIKLMADDVW
+338 PRGIKLQSDDVW
-350 SRTIYFLSAKV
+350 SRTVYFLSAKV

-377 DAIKL
+377 DALKL
-382 VSSMVRDPFELWMN
+382 VSSMVRDPFELWLN
-396 SHVDWGRRIAD
+396 SHVEYGRKIAEL
-407 VVIKQAVERSRSV
+407 VIRQAVERSRTV

-426 KSSSVVIL
+426 KSSSVVML
-434 PEKLTDCESTDTNDN
+434 PEKLTDCESTSLGDN

-487 KRELLFSN
+487 KRDLLFSN
-495 VEIHDIAV
+495 AEIHDIAV

-511 ESDEPDVSGLRY
+511 ENDAPDLSGLRY

-539 SVLLLT
+539 AVLLLT

-553 LIELGHIYVASP
+553 LIEGGNIYIACP
-565 PLYKIDVP
+565 PLYKLDIP
-573 AQGKR
+573 AHGKR
-578 PAKKLYALDEE
+578 PAKKVYAIDDEE
-589 ERKSILDRARDEG
+589 LKSLRERAIDEG
-602 VRPESIKIQRF
+602 VKPDSMQTQRF

-618 MNPDQLWETTLCPD
+618 MNPGQLWETALCPD

-643 REQTYTI
+643 KEKTFEL
-650 FNMLMSKREAD
+650 FNMLMSKKEAD
-661 KRWAWMEE
+661 RRCSWMEQN
-669 KGDQVE
+669 GDTVE

>member
-1 MKVLSV
+1 
-7 QCAVRI
+7 
-13 HAATLPPQQPNT
+13 
-25 MAAKK
+25 MARK

-69 ADEAFGEHADRIDVT
+69 ADEAFGGHADRIDVT
-84 VHRDGSVSVADNGR
+84 LHRDGSVTVADDGR

-105 PEEKIPTVQLVLT
+105 PEENIPTVQLVFT
-118 ELHAGAKFSKSEADA
+118 ELHAGAKFARTDADA

-160 KREGA
+160 RRDGGVHA
-165 IHRIVFENGA
+165 MAFADGA
-175 VKEKLRKGK
+175 VARKLKKVRNCAKN
-184 SIPARDTGTQLRI
+184 DTGTSVHI
-197 WPNKKYFDSP
+197 WPNRKYFDSP
-207 KVVLPDLERIVR
+207 KVSLPDLERIVR

-231 LNVEGAKETT
+231 LNVEGAKETA
-241 TREWSYPEGMKGYL
+241 TRTWSYPDGMKGYL
-255 AELLAGTEPV
+255 TELLAEAQPV
-265 APIFDG
+265 APIFEG
-271 EKYVTESNG
+271 EKYVQEGNG
-280 FAIGEGAGWAFA
+280 FAAGEGAGWAFA
-292 FVEEGKGSGES
+292 FVEEAKGFGES

-310 VAGGTHE
+310 SAGGTHE
-317 AGLRDGIFEAVKAFA
+317 AGLRDGLFEAVKAFA

-338 PRGIKLMADDVW
+338 PRGIKLQSDDVW
-350 SRTIYFLSAKV
+350 SRAVFFLSAKV

-377 DAIKL
+377 DAVKL
-382 VSSMVRDPFELWMN
+382 VSSMVRDPFELWLN
-396 SHVDWGRRIAD
+396 THVEHGRKIAELA
-407 VVIKQAVERSRSV
+407 IRQAVERLRSV
-420 TKVERK
+420 QKVERK

-434 PEKLTDCESTDTNDN
+434 PEKLTDCESGELGEN
-449 ELFLVEGDSAGG
+449 ELYLVEGDSAGG

-495 VEIHDIAV
+495 AEIHDIAV
-503 AIGVDPHG
+503 AVGVDPHG
-511 ESDEPDVSGLRY
+511 ESDDPDLSGLRY
-523 GKIAS
+523 GKIGAL
-528 MTDADVDGAHI
+528 TDADVDGAHI

-553 LIELGHIYVASP
+553 LIERGHIYIACP
-565 PLYKIDVP
+565 PLYKVDVP
-573 AQGKR
+573 GHGKR
-578 PAKKLYALDEE
+578 PARKLYALDDE
-589 ERKSILDRARDEG
+589 ERKSILDRARDDG
-602 VRPESIKIQRF
+602 VRAESISIQRF

-618 MNPDQLWETTLCPD
+618 MNPEQLWETTLNPD

-643 REQTYTI
+643 RDKTYAL
-650 FNMLMSKREAD
+650 FNMLMSRKEAE
-661 KRWAWMEE
+661 RRCAWMEE

>member
-1 MKVLSV
+1 
-7 QCAVRI
+7 
-13 HAATLPPQQPNT
+13 

-69 ADEAFGEHADRIDVT
+69 ADEGLGGHADRIDVT
-84 VHRDGSVSVADNGR
+84 VHRDGSVTVTDNGR

-105 PEEKIPTVQLVLT
+105 PEEKIPTVQLVFT
-118 ELHAGAKFSKSEADA
+118 ELHAGAKFARTDADA
-133 AYKFSGGLHGVGV
+133 PYKFSGGLHGVGV

-160 KREGA
+160 KREGGVHA
-165 IHRIVFENGA
+165 MAFADGA
-175 VKEKLRKGK
+175 VARKLKKVRNCGK
-184 SIPARDTGTQLRI
+184 NDTGTSVHI
-197 WPNKKYFDSP
+197 WPNRKYFDSP
-207 KVVLPDLERIVR
+207 KVSLPDLERIVR

-231 LNVEGAKETT
+231 LNIEGAKETT
-241 TREWSYPEGMKGYL
+241 TRTWSYPEGMKGYL
-255 AELLAGTEPV
+255 TELLADAQPV
-265 APIFDG
+265 APVFDG
-271 EKYVTESNG
+271 EKYVQDGNG
-280 FAIGEGAGWAFA
+280 FAVGEGAAWAFA
-292 FVEEGKGSGES
+292 FVEEAKGSGES

-310 VAGGTHE
+310 PAGGTHE
-317 AGLRDGIFEAVKAFA
+317 AGLRDGLFEAVKAFA

-338 PRGIKLMADDVW
+338 PRGIKLQADDVW

-377 DAIKL
+377 DAVKL
-382 VSSMVRDPFELWMN
+382 VSSMVRDPFELWM
-396 SHVDWGRRIAD
+396 SRHVEHGRKISELAIR
-407 VVIKQAVERSRSV
+407 QAVERMRSV
-420 TKVERK
+420 QKVERK

-434 PEKLTDCESTDTNDN
+434 PEKLTDCESTDTAEN
-449 ELFLVEGDSAGG
+449 ELYLVEGDSAGG

-467 DKRFQAIYKMRG
+467 DKRYQAIYKMRG

-495 VEIHDIAV
+495 AEIHDIAV

-511 ESDEPDVSGLRY
+511 EGDEPDLSGLRY

-528 MTDADVDGAHI
+528 LTDADVDGAHI

-553 LIELGHIYVASP
+553 LIERGHIYIAYP
-565 PLYKIDVP
+565 PLYKADLP
-573 AQGKR
+573 GHGKR
-578 PAKKLYALDEE
+578 PARKLYALDEDE
-589 ERKSILDRARDEG
+589 LKSIRDRARDDG
-602 VRPESIKIQRF
+602 IRPEAISVQRF

-618 MNPDQLWETTLCPD
+618 MNPEQLWETTLNPD
-632 TRRLLQVRIED
+632 TRRLLKVRIED
-643 REQTYTI
+643 RDKTYAM
-650 FNMLMSKREAD
+650 FNMLMSRREAES
-661 KRWAWMEE
+661 RCAWMEE

>member
-1 MKVLSV
+1 
-7 QCAVRI
+7 
-13 HAATLPPQQPNT
+13 

-69 ADEAFGEHADRIDVT
+69 ADEAFVEHADRIDVT
-84 VHRDGSVSVADNGR
+84 MHRDGSVTVSDNGR

-105 PEEKIPTVQLVLT
+105 PEEKIPTVQLVFT
-118 ELHAGAKFSKSEADA
+118 ELHAGAKFARTEADA

-160 KREGA
+160 RREGGVHA
-165 IHRIVFENGA
+165 MVFADGA
-175 VKEKLRKGK
+175 VARKLKKVRNCAKN
-184 SIPARDTGTQLRI
+184 DTGTSVHI

-207 KVVLPDLERIVR
+207 KVSLPDLERIVR

-231 LNVEGAKETT
+231 LNIEGAKEIT
-241 TREWSYPEGMKGYL
+241 TRTWSYPDGMKGYL
-255 AELLAGTEPV
+255 TELLADAQPV
-265 APIFDG
+265 APIFEG
-271 EKYVTESNG
+271 EKYVQEGNG
-280 FAIGEGAGWAFA
+280 FAPGEGAGWAFA
-292 FVEEGKGSGES
+292 FVEEAKGYGES

-310 VAGGTHE
+310 PAGGTHE
-317 AGLRDGIFEAVKAFA
+317 AGLRDGLFEAVKAFA
-332 EHHNMM
+332 DHHNMM
-338 PRGIKLMADDVW
+338 PRGIKLQSDDVW
-350 SRTIYFLSAKV
+350 SRVVFFLSAKV

-377 DAIKL
+377 DAVKL
-382 VSSMVRDPFELWMN
+382 VSSMVRDPFELWL
-396 SHVDWGRRIAD
+396 STHVEHGRKIAELA
-407 VVIKQAVERSRSV
+407 IRQAVERLRSV
-420 TKVERK
+420 QKVERK

-434 PEKLTDCESTDTNDN
+434 PEKLTDCESSELGEN
-449 ELFLVEGDSAGG
+449 ELYLVEGDSAGG

-495 VEIHDIAV
+495 AEIHDIAV
-503 AIGVDPHG
+503 AVGVDPHG
-511 ESDEPDVSGLRY
+511 ESDDADLSGLRY
-523 GKIAS
+523 GKIGS
-528 MTDADVDGAHI
+528 LTDADVDGAHI
-539 SVLLLT
+539 AVLLLT

-553 LIELGHIYVASP
+553 LIERGHIYIACP
-565 PLYKIDVP
+565 PLYKVDMP
-573 AQGKR
+573 GHGKR
-578 PAKKLYALDEE
+578 PARKLYALDDEE
-589 ERKSILDRARDEG
+589 LKSILDRARDDG
-602 VRPESIKIQRF
+602 IRTESISIQRF

-618 MNPDQLWETTLCPD
+618 MNPEQLWETTLNPD
-632 TRRLLQVRIED
+632 TRRLLQVKIED
-643 REQTYTI
+643 RDKTYAI
-650 FNMLMSKREAD
+650 FNMLMSRKEAE
-661 KRWAWMEE
+661 RRCAWMEE